1 MIRNAIDRWHC
12 GSFPFFLQ
20 DSCKKKEKLVALIH
34 EGAGKPLAGIPPGR
48 MQ

>member
-1 MIRNAIDRWHC
+1 MIRNATDRWHC
-12 GSFPFFLQ
+12 GSFPFFCRIP
-20 DSCKKKEKLVALIH
+20 DKKEKLVALIH